1 MKKKTKTSKPQ
12 WTMAL
17 APRWTVRSVLSGVV
31 VTACVYLGLPS
42 LERLSNPPQR
52 VQTIRSAQTVELP
65 PPPPPPVQ
73 RRTAPKQQPKQ
84 STPKPKLQQMN
95 RRLAPLQ
102 IAMDLS
108 VALGDVG
115 GDFSVDFNV
124 SSPELAAQVQD
135 MVFELADLD
144 EKPRPLTRLSP
155 MYPPQARMRKLE
167 GFVSLEF
174 IVGSDG
180 VVRDITILSS
190 VPGEIFVNAARQAVE
205 RWRFTPGTRSGK
217 PVYARVRQK
226 LTFSL
231 D

>member
-1 MKKKTKTSKPQ
+1 MRKKTKTPKPQ
-12 WTMAL
+12 WTMSL
-17 APRWTVRSVLSGVV
+17 APRWTVRSLLSGVV
-31 VTACVYLGLPS
+31 VTSCVYLGLPS
-42 LERLSNPPQR
+42 LERLSHPPQK
-52 VQTIRSAQTVELP
+52 VQTIRSAQTVELTP
-65 PPPPPPVQ
+65 PPPPQVK
-73 RRTAPKQQPKQ
+73 RRSAPKQQVEKN
-84 STPKPKLQQMN
+84 TPKPKLQKVH

-102 IAMDLS
+102 MAMDLS

-144 EKPRPLTRLSP
+144 EKPHPLTRLRP
-155 MYPPQARMRKLE
+155 MYPPQAKMRKLE
-167 GFVSLEF
+167 GYVALEF
-174 IVGSDG
+174 IVGPDG
-180 VVRDITILSS
+180 AVRDISILSS
-190 VPGEIFVNAARQAVE
+190 VPGEVFVNAARQAVE

-226 LTFSL
+226 VTFSL

>member
-1 MKKKTKTSKPQ
+1 
-12 WTMAL
+12 
-17 APRWTVRSVLSGVV
+17 V
-31 VTACVYLGLPS
+31 VTACIYIGLPS
-42 LERLSNPPQR
+42 LERLSHPPQR
-52 VQTIRSAQTVELP
+52 IEAIRSVQTVDLP
-65 PPPPPPVQ
+65 PPPPPPVKRQ
-73 RRTAPKQQPKQ
+73 STPKQQLKK
-84 STPKPKLQQMN
+84 STPKPKLKQAR

-115 GDFSVDFNV
+115 GDFSVDFSV
-124 SSPELAAQVQD
+124 SSPELAAQVQE

-144 EKPRPLTRLSP
+144 EKPRPLTRLRP

-167 GFVSLEF
+167 GFVYLEF
-174 IVGSDG
+174 IVGPDG
-180 VVRDITILSS
+180 VVRDITVISS
-190 VPGEIFVNAARQAVE
+190 QPGEVFVKAASQAVQ

-226 LTFSL
+226 VTFSL